1 MTGTLTLA
9 GPSLAIALPLLVLAP
24 LVAIVPLR
32 LLARR
37 GAHAMDVWMAAITA
51 AIFAG
56 CLTLGPVVLDGGR
69 VAVALPSLLG
79 DLVFA
84 LDGLG
89 LIVAL
94 VGSFVW
100 FAATVHAGA
109 YLHQDGSRLRYH
121 VASLVALSA
130 LLGVVVAGDVLTL
143 YVFFE
148 WLGLVCWLFVVHDG
162 GRAAQRA
169 GIKYLALTLLG
180 GLALLSGVLLIH
192 TMGAGPLDVPLPAGA
207 DVGAR
212 LTAAV
217 LLLLGFGVK
226 AGVLG
231 LHIWLPDAH
240 SSAPAPASA
249 LLSGVIVKAGVYGI
263 VRTLGVL
270 MGDAPTLGE
279 VAARQGEALGLSVL
293 WVGVATMLIGV
304 AMALWQDHA
313 KRLLAYSTIS
323 QVGFVLVG
331 VGAARYL
338 ASEGAVGWTGGLAHL
353 VNHALFKA
361 LLFLAMGAVIHAAG
375 TADLRRLGGLVRSMP
390 WTFAFVLVATAGIVG
405 LPASNGYASKS
416 VLHHAIEHAATHG
429 DAPGLALAER
439 LFVLASIG
447 TAAALAKL
455 VAMVFFG
462 RPREARTVPEA
473 PWRMLAAMATLAA
486 AIVALGLRPQLVAE
500 PIEAA
505 LTALRMPAGDVTTT
519 LAGPLTSAGDA
530 RLAAAALALGV
541 ALHLFA
547 ARIGAYRLAIPSW
560 LSLDAIVVGTVGGAT
575 TVLRRLDRERLPD
588 RSSGAEPDGHMASRA
603 ADDQRRPFGDA
614 LEQRLEPLPSAVRP
628 SWAAFAV
635 RVGRILASL
644 SHRWDRS
651 ARLREPTD
659 GLARSSRAVKR
670 RAGPRLE
677 GDRDRW
683 VRAARREIQ
692 RRSRDVGL
700 ALGLVILVWAALVLS
715 LIGGRPGP

>member
-1 MTGTLTLA
+1 MP
-9 GPSLAIALPLLVLAP
+9 GPLLLVLAP
-24 LVAIVPLR
+24 LLAIVPLR

-37 GAHAMDVWMAAITA
+37 GARAMDVWMAATTA
-51 AIFAG
+51 ATFAG
-56 CLTLGPVVLDGGR
+56 CVALAPAVLNEGR
-69 VAVALPSLLG
+69 VVVALPSLLG
-79 DLVFA
+79 RLVFA

-100 FAATVHAGA
+100 FASTVHAGA
-109 YLHQDGSRLRYH
+109 YLRQDGPRLRYH

-130 LLGVVVAGDVLTL
+130 LLGVVAAGDLLTL

-148 WLGLVCWLFVVHDG
+148 WLGLVCWLFVVHEG
-162 GRAAQRA
+162 GRVAHRA

-180 GLALLSGVLLIH
+180 GLALLAGVLLIQ
-192 TMGAGPLDVPLPAGA
+192 TLGGGPLNAPLPAGT
-207 DVGAR
+207 DGGAR
-212 LTAAV
+212 LTAAL

-240 SSAPAPASA
+240 SAAPAPASA
-249 LLSGVIVKAGVYGI
+249 LLSGVIVKAGAYGI

-270 MGDAPTLGE
+270 MGDAPALGE
-279 VAARQGEALGLSVL
+279 AAALQGEALGLAVL
-293 WVGVATMLIGV
+293 WAGVATMLIGV

-338 ASEGAVGWTGGLAHL
+338 ATDGAVGWTGSLAHL

-361 LLFLAMGAVIHAAG
+361 LLFLAVGAVVHAAG

-390 WTFAFVLVATAGIVG
+390 WTFAFVLIATAGIVG
-405 LPASNGYASKS
+405 LPAANGYTSKS

-462 RPREARTVPEA
+462 RAREARTVQEA
-473 PWRMLAAMATLAA
+473 PWRMRLAMATLAA
-486 AIVALGLRPQLVAE
+486 GIVALGLRPQLMAA
-500 PIEAA
+500 PIAA
-505 LTALRMPAGDVTTT
+505 GLAALRMPTGDVTTT
-519 LAGPLTSAGDA
+519 LTGPLTSTGDA
-530 RLAAAALALGV
+530 RLALTALALGV
-541 ALHLFA
+541 ALHLLA
-547 ARIGAYRLAIPSW
+547 TRSGAYRLPIPPW
-560 LSLDAIVVGTVGGAT
+560 LSLDALAVGAVGGAA
-575 TVLRRLDRERLPD
+575 TVLRRLDRARLPE
-588 RSSGAEPDGHMASRA
+588 RSDGAEPPGHTAPRA
-603 ADDQRRPFGDA
+603 AGVQRRPGGGDVGR
-614 LEQRLEPLPSAVRP
+614 RLEALPSAIHRR
-628 SWAAFAV
+628 WATFASRLGSIV
-635 RVGRILASL
+635 ATWSRRL
-644 SHRWDRS
+644 DQS

-659 GLARSSRAVKR
+659 GVPWSARAVER
-670 RAGPRLE
+670 RAGGARE
-677 GDRDRW
+677 GDRDRL

-700 ALGLVILVWAALVLS
+700 ALGLVILVWATLVVS
-715 LIGGRPGP
+715 LMVGRQGP